1 MKKLLFVGIAL
12 LMFAG
17 CGKKVITTDTGLKYT
32 IDTTGAG
39 TVAKTGD
46 LVTIHFRA
54 WIIKDSTNLFKD
66 WAKDS
71 TRMQYSIGDSR
82 QTNQPYKFLLGAGAF
97 VKGSDEAIAGMKKG
111 ETRTI
116 IIPAKNAYGERGFG
130 PIPPNSNLKLVIS
143 MLDMKAAVKV
153 KMWDVDTTKL
163 QTTKSGLKYI
173 ILQQGNGP
181 KADSG
186 KTVVVHYSGY
196 LPDGTIFDSS
206 VERDEPF
213 SFIVGLKMV
222 IPGWEEGIA
231 LLNKGAKARFV
242 IPSALA
248 YGPRSVGKIPAN
260 STLYFD
266 VELIDV
272 K

>member
-32 IDTTGAG
+32 IDTTGSG
-39 TVAKTGD
+39 SVAKSGD
-46 LVTIHFRA
+46 LITIHFKA

-66 WAKDS
+66 WSKDS
-71 TRMQYSIGDSR
+71 TRMQSSIGDSR
-82 QTNQPYKFLLGAGAF
+82 QTNQPYKFLLGANAF
-97 VKGSDEAIAGMKKG
+97 VKGSDEAIIGMKKG
-111 ETRTI
+111 ETRTV
-116 IIPAKNAYGERGFG
+116 IIPAKLAYGDRGFG
-130 PIPPNSNLKLVIS
+130 PIPPNSNLKIVIS
-143 MLDMKAAVKV
+143 MVDMKAPVTV
-153 KMWDVDTTKL
+153 KMWDVDTTKF

-196 LPDGTIFDSS
+196 LPDGTRFDSS

-213 SFIVGLKMV
+213 SFVVGLKMV
-222 IPGWEEGIA
+222 IPGWEEGIS
-231 LLNKGAKARFV
+231 LLNKGSKARFI

-248 YGPRSVGKIPAN
+248 YGPRQVGKIPPN
-260 STLYFD
+260 SNLIFD
-266 VELIDV
+266 VELLDV

>member
-17 CGKKVITTDTGLKYT
+17 CGRKVITTDSGIKYT
-32 IDTTGAG
+32 VDTTGTG
-39 TVAKTGD
+39 NVSKNGD

-66 WAKDS
+66 WSKDS
-71 TRMQYSIGDSR
+71 SRMAYSIGDSR
-82 QTNQPYKFLLGAGAF
+82 QTNQPYKFLLGASAF

-116 IIPAKNAYGERGFG
+116 IIPSKCAYGEKGFG
-130 PIPPNSNLKLVIS
+130 PIPPNSSLKLVVSLI
-143 MLDMKAAVKV
+143 DVKAPVKV
-153 KMWDVDTTKL
+153 NMWNADSTKAV
-163 QTTKSGLKYI
+163 TTKSGLKYI
-173 ILQQGNGP
+173 VLEQGNGP

-186 KTVVVHYSGY
+186 KTVMVHYSGY
-196 LPDGTIFDSS
+196 LLDGTRFDSS

-213 SFIVGLKMV
+213 SFVVGMKMV
-222 IPGWEEGIA
+222 IPGWDEGIT
-231 LLNKGAKARFV
+231 LLSKGAKARFI
-242 IPSALA
+242 IPPALA
-248 YGPRSVGKIPAN
+248 YGPRAVGKIPPN
-260 STLYFD
+260 SVLIFD
-266 VELIDV
+266 VELLDI

>member
-32 IDTTGAG
+32 IDTTGSG

-46 LVTIHFRA
+46 LVTIHFKA
-54 WIIKDSTNLFKD
+54 WFMKDSTNLFKD
-66 WAKDS
+66 WSKDS
-71 TRMQYSIGDSR
+71 TRMQSIIGDSR

-116 IIPAKNAYGERGFG
+116 IIPARLAYGERGFG
-130 PIPPNSNLKLVIS
+130 PIPPNSNLKIIIS
-143 MLDMKAAVKV
+143 MIDVKAPVKV
-153 KMWDVDTTKL
+153 NMWEVDSTKI
-163 QTTKSGLKYI
+163 QTTKSGLKYVI
-173 ILQQGNGP
+173 IQQGNGP

-196 LPDGTIFDSS
+196 LLDGTRFDSS

-213 SFIVGLKMV
+213 SFVVGLKMV
-222 IPGWEEGIA
+222 IPGWDEGIA
-231 LLNKGAKARFV
+231 LLNKGSKARFI

-248 YGPRSVGKIPAN
+248 YGPRQVGKIPPN
-260 STLYFD
+260 STLIFD
-266 VELIDV
+266 VELLDV